1 MERTCGSTRP
11 CGNIDMNLIIG
22 GAYQGKLEYAEEVF
36 GKQEVFTCSPER
48 AELDFSKPVL
58 YHLEDF
64 VLACVREGIEAREYL
79 QQHRAELDGK
89 VIICTDLSQG
99 IVPVET
105 QMRALREMTGR
116 AMVYLAKEADTVTR
130 VFCGLG
136 QKLK

>member
-1 MERTCGSTRP
+1 
-11 CGNIDMNLIIG
+11 MNLIIG
-22 GAYQGKLEYAEEVF
+22 GAYQGKLEYAEKVF

-79 QQHRAELDGK
+79 RQHRPELDGK

-105 QMRALREMTGR
+105 QMRALPICISRERGGYCDESFLWIGAEVKVR
-116 AMVYLAKEADTVTR
+116 
-130 VFCGLG
+130 
-136 QKLK
+136 

>member
-1 MERTCGSTRP
+1 
-11 CGNIDMNLIIG
+11 MNLIIG

-58 YHLEDF
+58 YHLE
-64 VLACVREGIEAREYL
+64 GIEAREYL
-79 QQHRAELDGK
+79 RQHRPELDGK
-89 VIICTDLSQG
+89 VIICTDISQG

>member
-1 MERTCGSTRP
+1 
-11 CGNIDMNLIIG
+11 MNLIIG

-79 QQHRAELDGK
+79 RQHRPELDGK
-89 VIICTDLSQG
+89 VIICTDISQG
-99 IVPVET
+99 
-105 QMRALREMTGR
+105 MRALREMTGR